1 MDLKRLIGLRIGE
14 IRRTKGLTQEAL
26 AGRMEIDPKYLSS
39 IERGREN
46 PTLNIL
52 IKLSHALEADMGEIF
67 SDLPLEDPNRKKAMV
82 LSLLN
87 EADGD
92 QLKLIYKVLTAIMR

>member
-1 MDLKRLIGLRIGE
+1 
-14 IRRTKGLTQEAL
+14 
-26 AGRMEIDPKYLSS
+26 MEIDPKYLSS

-52 IKLSHALEADMGEIF
+52 IKLSHALEVDMGEIF